1 MDKTLNQL
9 KTELEEIAT
18 KHKQLESFFFGDF
31 VDAISGDSVNY
42 RLMCVTLQPATM
54 GDNFVEVK
62 VIITICDKYNSDSL
76 RQINEIHS
84 DCLSICNDI
93 KIIFRQ
99 WRFKDFMD
107 IDGDISTNPFINR
120 GHDVTA
126 GWTMT
131 ATANIYSDDNWC
143 AIPMDNYDFKN
154 DV

>member
-42 RLMCVTLQPATM
+42 RLMCVTLQPATI

-62 VIITICDKYNSDSL
+62 MIITICDKYNSDSL

-143 AIPMDNYDFKN
+143 SIPMNNYDFKN
-154 DV
+154 DD